1 MQGIILSVE
10 LNNISKQ
17 ELTFI
22 AANSRHEPTPLVQE
36 VEVDMVC
43 HHQILAAV
51 SQSSCSADSLPPY
64 VSVVVHVF
72 AFCVVQ
78 SGDHLPSAFVP

>member
-1 MQGIILSVE
+1 MQWIVLSVE

-22 AANSRHEPTPLVQE
+22 ASNSHHEPTPLVQE
-36 VEVDMVC
+36 VEVDMVSR
-43 HHQILAAV
+43 HQILAVV

-64 VSVVVHVF
+64 VSVAAHVS

>member
-1 MQGIILSVE
+1 MQRIIFSVE
-10 LNNISKQ
+10 LNNISKR

-22 AANSRHEPTPLVQE
+22 ATNSRHEPTPLVQE
-36 VEVDMVC
+36 VEVDMVF
-43 HHQILAAV
+43 HHRILAAAF
-51 SQSSCSADSLPPY
+51 QSSCSANSLPPY